1 MLNRLE
7 GNINLLHKAL
17 DGTWLR
23 DKAIN
28 HNISNV
34 NTPNYKRLEVN
45 FQDKL
50 KLAMKKGQEDKLVK
64 THKKHLPISKE
75 IDDLEP
81 TIKIDKGHSYRFDKN
96 NVNID
101 TESAEL
107 AKNTIM
113 YNALADQMGREF
125 ERIKN
130 VIIEGG
136 K

>member
-1 MLNRLE
+1 MLKRLE
-7 GNINLLHKAL
+7 SNINLLHKAL

-23 DKAIN
+23 DKTIN

-34 NTPNYKRLEVN
+34 NTPNYKRLDVN

-50 KLAMKKGQEDKLVK
+50 KAAINKDKGDRLVR

-75 IDDLEP
+75 IDDLKP
-81 TIKIDKGHSYRFDKN
+81 TITRDKGYSYRFDNN

-113 YNALADQMGREF
+113 YNALADQMGKEF

>member
-1 MLNRLE
+1 MLKRVKN
-7 GNINLLHKAL
+7 NFNLLHKAL
-17 DGTWLR
+17 DGAWLR
-23 DKAIN
+23 NKAIN

-34 NTPNYKRLEVN
+34 NTPGYKRIDLN
-45 FQDKL
+45 FQEKL
-50 KLAMKKGQEDKLVK
+50 KRAMKKEEERLVK
-64 THKKHLPISKE
+64 THKKHIGTSKPIK
-75 IDDLEP
+75 DLELE
-81 TIKIDKGHSYRFDKN
+81 IEVSKDYSYRFDDN

-113 YNALADQMGREF
+113 YNALVDQMVREF
-125 ERIKN
+125 DKIKN

>member
-1 MLNRLE
+1 MLKQIDN
-7 GNINLLHKAL
+7 NINILHKAL
-17 DGTWLR
+17 DGAWLK
-23 DKAIN
+23 DKAIKQ
-28 HNISNV
+28 NISNA
-34 NTPNYKRLEVN
+34 NTPNYKRLDVN

-50 KLAMKKGQEDKLVK
+50 KEAMNKEESKLVK
-64 THKKHLPISKE
+64 THSKHLPISKKTN
-75 IDDLEP
+75 DLEP
-81 TIKIDKGHSYRFDKN
+81 KIEVDKSYSYRFDKN

-113 YNALADQMGREF
+113 YNALIDQTVREF
-125 ERIKN
+125 DRIKN

>member
-1 MLNRLE
+1 MLKQINN
-7 GNINLLHKAL
+7 NINILNKAL
-17 DGTWLR
+17 DGAWLK

-34 NTPNYKRLEVN
+34 NTPNYKRLNVN
-45 FQDKL
+45 FQDRL
-50 KLAMKKGQEDKLVK
+50 KEAINKKENKLVK
-64 THKKHLPISKE
+64 THSKHLPMSNKLHELDPKIE
-75 IDDLEP
+75 ID
-81 TIKIDKGHSYRFDKN
+81 KNYSYRFDNN

-113 YNALADQMGREF
+113 YNALIDQTVKEF
-125 ERIKN
+125 DRIKN

>member
-1 MLNRLE
+1 MLNQIDN
-7 GNINLLHKAL
+7 NIDLLQKAL
-17 DGTWLR
+17 NGAWLK

-34 NTPNYKRLEVN
+34 NTPNYKRLTVN

-50 KLAMKKGQEDKLVK
+50 KEAMKKEEGKLVR
-64 THKKHLPISKE
+64 THDKHLPVSKKTINLEPKIE
-75 IDDLEP
+75 ID
-81 TIKIDKGHSYRFDKN
+81 KSYSYRFDNN

-113 YNALADQMGREF
+113 YNALVDQTAREF
-125 ERIKN
+125 EKIKN

>member
-1 MLNRLE
+1 MLNQINN
-7 GNINLLHKAL
+7 NINILNKAL
-17 DGTWLR
+17 DGAWLK

-34 NTPNYKRLEVN
+34 NTPNYKRLNVN
-45 FQDKL
+45 FQDRL
-50 KLAMKKGQEDKLVK
+50 KEAINKKENKLVK
-64 THKKHLPISKE
+64 THSEHLPMSNKLHELDPKIE
-75 IDDLEP
+75 ID
-81 TIKIDKGHSYRFDKN
+81 KNYSYRFDNN

-113 YNALADQMGREF
+113 YNALIDQTVKEF
-125 ERIKN
+125 DRIKN